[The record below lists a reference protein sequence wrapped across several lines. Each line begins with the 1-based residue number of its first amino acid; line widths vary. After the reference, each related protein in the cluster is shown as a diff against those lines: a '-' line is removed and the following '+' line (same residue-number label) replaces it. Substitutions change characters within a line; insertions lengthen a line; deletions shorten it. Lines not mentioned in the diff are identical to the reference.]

1 MILMWVAFAL
11 LTLLAVAFVALP
23 FLSKERVQSLT
34 YNANSEL
41 IAIFHQRLGEL
52 ANDLAEQ
59 RIDQVNHDESVV
71 ELKRRLL
78 NELSPEKSLM
88 SKGNNRIFA
97 LTGSAFLVAF
107 TAIFYTATGSQQQLQ
122 NWHSAIDN
130 LSEYG
135 ERAVMQQGEP
145 LTQNELQAFALGLRT
160 KLAQNGDDQVAWMLL
175 GRVAMSLNEY
185 DMAQQS
191 FDKVLRMDPDNMPV
205 LISYSQVLLLE
216 GSDANMTRAAGM
228 LSKVLKADPTNLDAI
243 SLLALIA
250 YERHDWLQAKAA
262 FEVLLNSM
270 DKQDSRYSMIA
281 QRITE
286 IEQKMSAENEQQ
298 NTQLTQVA
306 TAQQNSTDDGDDS
319 AVTAA
324 IKVTIKLAPELA
336 DKQPEQGTLFV
347 FAKAADGPPM
357 PLAVVK
363 LTDYSFPVEVQLS
376 DSNAMVAGLT
386 LSSVEQIILT
396 ARISKDASVM
406 PSSGELEG
414 RSEVLE
420 RSQTDSYELLINEL
434 IP

>member
-1 MILMWVAFAL
+1 MILMWVSFAL

-23 FLSKERVQSLT
+23 FLSKERIQSLT

-41 IAIFHQRLGEL
+41 IAIYHQRLGEL
-52 ANDLAEQ
+52 ANDLANQ
-59 RIDQVNHDESVV
+59 RIDQANHDESVI

-97 LTGSAFLVAF
+97 LTGSAFLIAF

-122 NWHSAIDN
+122 NWHSAMDN
-130 LSEYG
+130 LPAYG
-135 ERAVMQQGEP
+135 ERAVMQKGEP

-160 KLAQNGDDQVAWMLL
+160 KLDQSGDDQVAWMLL

-191 FDKVLRMDPDNMPV
+191 FDKVLRLDPDNMPV

-216 GSDANMTRAAGM
+216 GSEVNMTRAAGM
-228 LSKVLKADPTNLDAI
+228 LSKVLKEDPTNLDAI

-250 YERHDWLQAKAA
+250 YERHDWLQAKSA

-270 DKQDSRYSMIA
+270 DEQDSRYGMIA

-286 IEQKMSAENEQQ
+286 IEQNISAENTQQ
-298 NTQLTQVA
+298 QV
-306 TAQQNSTDDGDDS
+306 QQSSDEDNN
-319 AVTAA
+319 AVQTSA
-324 IKVTIKLAPELA
+324 IKITVNLAPQFT
-336 DKQPEQGTLFV
+336 DKLPTQGTLFV
-347 FAKAADGPPM
+347 FAKAANGPPM

-363 LTDYSFPVEVQLS
+363 LTDYSFPIEVQLS

-386 LSSVEQIILT
+386 LSSVDKIILT

-406 PSSGELEG
+406 PSTGELEG
-414 RSEVLE
+414 RSDVLE
-420 RSQTDSYELLINEL
+420 RSQTKAYDLLINEL

>member
-1 MILMWVAFAL
+1 MWVSFAL

-41 IAIFHQRLGEL
+41 IAIYHQRLGEL
-52 ANDLAEQ
+52 ANDLANQ
-59 RIDQVNHDESVV
+59 RIDQVNHDESVI

-88 SKGNNRIFA
+88 SRGNNRIFA
-97 LTGSAFLVAF
+97 LTGSAFLIAF
-107 TAIFYTATGSQQQLQ
+107 TAVFYTATGSQQQLQ
-122 NWHSAIDN
+122 NWHSAMDN
-130 LSEYG
+130 LAVYG

-160 KLAQNGDDQVAWMLL
+160 KLAQSGDDQVAWMLL

-216 GSDANMTRAAGM
+216 GSDVNMTRAAGM
-228 LSKVLKADPTNLDAI
+228 LSKVLKDDPTNLDAI

-262 FEVLLNSM
+262 FEVLLKSM
-270 DKQDSRYSMIA
+270 DEQDTRYDMIA

-286 IEQKMSAENEQQ
+286 IEQNITAE
-298 NTQLTQVA
+298 NTQLAPALQPQA
-306 TAQQNSTDDGDDS
+306 EQGSGEDNNAAKMS
-319 AVTAA
+319 A
-324 IKVTIKLAPELA
+324 IKVTVNLAPQLA
-336 DKQPEQGTLFV
+336 DKLPIQGTLFV
-347 FAKAADGPPM
+347 FAKAANGPPM

-363 LTDYSFPVEVQLS
+363 LTDYSFPIEVQLS

-386 LSSVEQIILT
+386 LSSVDKIILT

-406 PSSGELEG
+406 PSTGELEG
-414 RSEVLE
+414 RSDVLE
-420 RSQTDSYELLINEL
+420 RSQTKAYDLLINEL